1 VKVYIEESKWHV
13 LETVTGTYWLDL
25 PDGKEGK
32 LSDEDVDFVKQFFD
46 EKYIDGAN
54 EIDIK
59 RDILTDE
66 NGNRYFV
73 ISGNDHTHWNDQAFD
88 YNIYL
93 NEREKPQNG
102 FSDKC
107 PPDMIHSRDCKI
119 YIRAMDCYH
128 PKDVLMKYSKKKK
141 EDKPSPSNL
150 PKTTPSN
157 IPKNQTPSTK
167 TSTPPTVTNRTPITV
182 IEPKPNEETKT
193 TESNEF
199 VTNHSPEINGE
210 NRISRNIKT
219 GDNFCEILFCSLGV
233 ANLLYLLFYKRN
245 KIRE

>member
-1 VKVYIEESKWHV
+1 MSY
-13 LETVTGTYWLDL
+13 L
-25 PDGKEGK
+25 
-32 LSDEDVDFVKQFFD
+32 
-46 EKYIDGAN
+46 YIDFN
-54 EIDIK
+54 
-59 RDILTDE
+59 T
-66 NGNRYFV
+66 
-73 ISGNDHTHWNDQAFD
+73 
-88 YNIYL
+88 
-93 NEREKPQNG
+93 
-102 FSDKC
+102 
-107 PPDMIHSRDCKI
+107 
-119 YIRAMDCYH
+119 AMDCYTI
-128 PKDVLMKYSKKKK
+128 PDILMKYSKKKK
-141 EDKPSPSNL
+141 EDPTSPSNIPSPSNL

-219 GDNFCEILFCSLGV
+219 GDNFWEILFCSLGV

>member
-1 VKVYIEESKWHV
+1 MT
-13 LETVTGTYWLDL
+13 LTGTYWLEL

-32 LSDEDVDFVKQFFD
+32 LSDEDVNFVKQFFD

-66 NGNRYFV
+66 NGNKYFV
-73 ISGNDHTHWNDQAFD
+73 ISGNDHTSWNGQALD

-93 NEREKPQNG
+93 NEREKPNTG
-102 FSDKC
+102 YSGKC
-107 PPDMIHSRDCKI
+107 PPNMFSSRDCKI
-119 YIRAMDCYH
+119 YIRAMDCYTI
-128 PKDVLMKYSKKKK
+128 PDVLMKYSKKKK
-141 EDKPSPSNL
+141 DKPEDPTSPSNL

-193 TESNEF
+193 TESNEIIPKESNEI

-210 NRISRNIKT
+210 NRINRNIKT
-219 GDNFCEILFCSLGV
+219 GDDFWEILFCSLGV